1 MIWGSKI
8 EEAAP
13 TGQIGGSVL
22 ERWPEIT
29 YPWVGKNY
37 IFVDRHSSHFSF
49 FFLFWLLHG
58 VPGPGMESRPEFWT
72 MPQLQ
77 QCQIFNPLCQAG
89 DWTLIP
95 ASAEILS
102 ILFCHSGNSTPLNFL
117 ILLCRP
123 KTIYSM
129 NDPSFRNFKDKFVTW
144 HNVWPY
150 CFTVLQN
157 HSVSSDWGSRWW
169 SKHSIQRST
178 TKSGDLPLSS
188 PPSPSPPHL
197 PLPSPHEAEE
207 QRLGKGGKERAK
219 EHGSKQC
226 FQVTFSSFVLDSKHS
241 Q

>member
-129 NDPSFRNFKDKFVTW
+129 NDLSFRNFKDKFVTW

-169 SKHSIQRST
+169 SKHSIQR
-178 TKSGDLPLSS
+178 GP
-188 PPSPSPPHL
+188 PPSQGTCHCPHHHHHRL
-197 PLPSPHEAEE
+197 HTCHCHHHTRRRSRDWGKVERRGQRNMEANSAF
-207 QRLGKGGKERAK
+207 R
-219 EHGSKQC
+219 
-226 FQVTFSSFVLDSKHS
+226 
-241 Q
+241 